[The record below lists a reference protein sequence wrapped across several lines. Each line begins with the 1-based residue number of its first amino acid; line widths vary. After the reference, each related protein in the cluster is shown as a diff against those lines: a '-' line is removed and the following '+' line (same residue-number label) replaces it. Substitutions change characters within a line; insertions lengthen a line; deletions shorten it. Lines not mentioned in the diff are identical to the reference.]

1 MTPLIKINML
11 PYREQLDQKKKSQF
25 NRLMLLSLLAGIGL
39 CAFTYMTLSGMKLN
53 QESRNQQLTDGIA
66 LLDEKIQEVAGL
78 EKEKAAF
85 LSRKQKVEELENKR
99 FEAAR
104 IIDMLNAVA
113 PEGVYL
119 TGIKAT
125 DPQNY
130 TLSGKATSDSKIAD
144 FMRVIPTTQV
154 FEQPAL
160 SSIKKVE
167 AVQEFELTVALSATS
182 VSKQTDTSTDTAQ

>member
-1 MTPLIKINML
+1 ML

-25 NRLMLLSLLAGIGL
+25 NRLMLLSLLVGLGL
-39 CAFTYMTLSGMKLN
+39 CAFSYMTLSGMKLN
-53 QESRNQQLTDGIA
+53 QESRNQQLTAGIA
-66 LLDEKIQEVAGL
+66 LLDERIQEVATL

-85 LSRKQKVEELENKR
+85 LARKQKVEELENKR

-104 IIDMLNAVA
+104 IIDTLNAVA

-119 TGIKAT
+119 TGIKAV
-125 DPQNY
+125 DAKNY

-144 FMRVIPTTQV
+144 FMRVIPTTHV

-160 SSIKKVE
+160 SSIKKVD
-167 AVQEFELTVALSATS
+167 AVQEFELKVALSAMS
-182 VSKQTDTSTDTAQ
+182 AINQAAASADAAK

>member
-1 MTPLIKINML
+1 ML

-25 NRLMLLSLLAGIGL
+25 NRLMLLSLLVGLGL
-39 CAFTYMTLSGMKLN
+39 CAFSYMTLSGMKLN
-53 QESRNQQLTDGIA
+53 QESRNQQLTAGIA
-66 LLDEKIQEVAGL
+66 LLDEKIQEVATL

-85 LSRKQKVEELENKR
+85 LARKQKVEELENKR

-104 IIDMLNAVA
+104 IIDTLNAVA

-119 TGIKAT
+119 TGIKAV
-125 DPQNY
+125 DAKNY

-144 FMRVIPTTQV
+144 FMRVIPTTHV

-160 SSIKKVE
+160 SSIKKVD
-167 AVQEFELTVALSATS
+167 AVQEFELKVALSSMSAANQAAAS
-182 VSKQTDTSTDTAQ
+182 ADAAK